1 MADAGEA
8 LLRLGG
14 VYTDIGRY
22 QILYGVDLTVRRGR
36 VTMLLGRN
44 GAGKTT
50 TLRTIMGLWKARAG
64 EITFDGRSIAGGEA
78 PDIARLGIAYVPENM
93 GIFGR
98 LTVRENMLLATGAQ
112 GFAKDQLDRVL
123 TFFPA
128 LKLKWES
135 AAGSLSGGQK
145 QMLAIGR
152 AIVEQRRLLLVDE
165 PTKGLS
171 PAMVDQLVEALL
183 QMKQEQATILL
194 VEQNF
199 RVALAMGDDVAVMDQ
214 GRIVHSGE
222 MVVLGSDEGLQQRLL
237 DRHQPDR
244 RRHDHSRVHYPDHRR
259 TWFGGRLLH
268 RRHTGR
274 LDQQLCRLPRAQAGA
289 GFEHPADGAHSALAA
304 ARIVPGSR
312 ALRGR

>member
-1 MADAGEA
+1 MTDPMLKLEA
-8 LLRLGG
+8 LRAG
-14 VYTDIGRY
+14 
-22 QILYGVDLTVRRGR
+22 YGPTTVLDGLSLTVAPGER
-36 VTMLLGRN
+36 VAMVGRN
-44 GAGKTT
+44 GVGKTT

-64 EITFDGRSIAGGEA
+64 GISFDGRSIRGLET

-98 LTVRENMLLATGAQ
+98 LTVRENMLLATGTQ
-112 GFAKDQLDRVL
+112 GFVKDQLDRVL

-128 LKLKWES
+128 LKLKWDA

-183 QMKQEQATILL
+183 RMKEEQTTILL

-214 GRIVHSGE
+214 GRVVHSGE
-222 MVVLGSDEGLQQRLL
+222 MATLGSDEGLQQRLL
-237 DRHQPDR
+237 GL
-244 RRHDHSRVHYPDHRR
+244 SMAV
-259 TWFGGRLLH
+259 
-268 RRHTGR
+268 
-274 LDQQLCRLPRAQAGA
+274 GA
-289 GFEHPADGAHSALAA
+289 
-304 ARIVPGSR
+304 
-312 ALRGR
+312 